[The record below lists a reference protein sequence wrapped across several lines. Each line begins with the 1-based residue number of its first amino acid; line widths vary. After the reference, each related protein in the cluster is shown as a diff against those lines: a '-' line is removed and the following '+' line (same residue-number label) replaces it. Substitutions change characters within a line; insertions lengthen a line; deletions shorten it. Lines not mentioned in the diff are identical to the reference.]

1 MQIIKTI
8 NYLGILI
15 LLNSNTSVSQCT
27 PINKSYNGTLQ
38 DSKLN
43 NSNIFADTPRGKISL
58 SQNKSTNRIATET
71 GTTNLDPLNQENGY
85 YGFASGADGIFST
98 PIGHFSHESRPG
110 FGFNAKLIYLPQ
122 RLWGFFFNFGYIN
135 WPKKYQYHHS
145 NLFMEAGLREYL
157 SLGDSSFYIIGAI
170 GLHIFNIEED
180 YMSYYDTQHQTR
192 SDTDADLG
200 GSIGI
205 GYECKLYCN
214 IFFDAGIKY
223 TSVFTEAQSPNWMYL
238 GFDVGVNIGLANLK

>member
-15 LLNSNTSVSQCT
+15 LLNSNTSVAQAT
-27 PINKSYNGTLQ
+27 QIDKSNNGTLQ

-43 NSNIFADTPRGKISL
+43 NSNYFTDYPRAKNSL
-58 SQNKSTNRIATET
+58 SQNNSTIQIGIEN
-71 GTTNLDPLNQENGY
+71 GSTNLDSMNQGNGY

-145 NLFMEAGLREYL
+145 NLFLEAGLREYL

-180 YMSYYDTQHQTR
+180 FMSYYDTQHYTW
-192 SDTDADLG
+192 SNTDTELG
-200 GSIGI
+200 GSIGV

-223 TSVFTEAQSPNWMYL
+223 TSLFTEAQSPNWMYF